1 MANIN
6 ITSSE
11 CAWSHFEV
19 KLLSKVIKGLKGFST
34 KKTVESEH
42 IYGSGNEPIDIM
54 KGNTKYEGNIKLLG
68 FEADALNKAAQAA
81 GYEDITEV
89 PHELIVITISYKK
102 RPGEKI
108 NTIVTSGVQ
117 FTEDG
122 FEMEQGAK
130 NREVTLPYIAMSRR
144 MI

>member
-11 CAWSHFEV
+11 CAWAHFEV

-42 IYGSGNEPIDIM
+42 IYGAGNEPIDIM

-68 FEADALNKAAQAA
+68 FEADALNRAAQIA
-81 GYEDITEV
+81 GYDDITEV

-102 RPGEKI
+102 KAGEKI

>member
-144 MI
+144 II

>member
-19 KLLSKVIKGLKGFST
+19 KLLSKVIKGLRGFST

-42 IYGSGNEPIDIM
+42 IYGSGAEPIDIM
-54 KGNTKYEGNIKLLG
+54 KGNTKYEGNVKLLG
-68 FEADALNKAAQAA
+68 FEADALNRAAQIA
-81 GYEDITEV
+81 GYDDITEV

-102 RPGEKI
+102 KATDKVT
-108 NTIVTSGVQ
+108 TIVTSGVQ

>member
-11 CAWSHFEV
+11 CAWAHFEV
-19 KLLSKVIKGLKGFST
+19 KVLSKVIKGLRGFST

-42 IYGSGNEPIDIM
+42 IYGSGNEPIDIS
-54 KGNTKYEGNIKLLG
+54 KGNAKYDGNIKLLG
-68 FEADALNKAAQAA
+68 FEADALNKAARDA
-81 GYEDITEV
+81 GYDDITEV

-102 RPGEKI
+102 KASDKGT
-108 NTIVTSGVQ
+108 TIVTSGVQ

-144 MI
+144 IV